1 MKKIIIAAVVAVL
14 VLVAYLAQV
23 AYMGSLNEK
32 IYSFITTYKNDI
44 VSIEITD
51 FQKGFFNH
59 KAKVNLYVKIP
70 DDDMVRGMGM
80 GLSQTPIPAEIHL
93 KNNIFA
99 KDNIIIDIENP
110 FYEIMKGALAS
121 SEGQMSF
128 EKVFLRLKIALSLS
142 QKIAIKTEFTDIDID
157 KEGFVLKL
165 QKLNGILLT
174 DANGSLYDAA
184 LNLDKF
190 DFKVNVWGSTLSFF
204 IGKTIFDSKFEAGVK
219 FDDYLNNLAAAQSKG
234 SIEKISFDDLTIT
247 GIKYDE
253 NSSVENE
260 LVNSVADI
268 SIQAI
273 TSDLKGIFLDNIRS
287 HIEIGNFSP
296 TLLNA
301 LEHYNPYLMDDESF
315 LMELF
320 ATNPVIELS
329 DLSFNSKGKE
339 FNSQG
344 ALRGSLNDY
353 RINFSAQSQAAPSE
367 ILPPFSFI
375 GIDEFFVQKDGK
387 YVADFLLESD
397 YKSTKML
404 LNGKDISKEEAVV
417 ID

>member
-44 VSIEITD
+44 VSIEVSD

-121 SEGQMSF
+121 SEGQMSI
-128 EKVFLRLKIALSLS
+128 EKVFLRIKIALSLS
-142 QKIAIKTEFTDIDID
+142 QKIAIKTEFTDIDI
-157 KEGFVLKL
+157 KERGFEFKLKNFGNTL
-165 QKLNGILLT
+165 YA
-174 DANGSLYDAA
+174 DMNGSLYDAVV
-184 LNLDKF
+184 NLDEL
-190 DFKVNVWGSTLSFF
+190 DFKMNFWGDTLSFF

-219 FDDYLNNLAAAQSKG
+219 YDDYLNNLAAGKSKG

-247 GIKYDE
+247 GIKFDG

-260 LVNSVADI
+260 LINLVADI

-273 TSDLKGIFLDNIRS
+273 TSDLKGIFLDDIRS

-296 TLLNA
+296 TFFNA
-301 LEHYNPYLMDDESF
+301 LERYNPYLMDEESF
-315 LMELF
+315 LMEFF
-320 ATNPVIELS
+320 ASNPVVELS

-353 RINFSAQSQAAPSE
+353 SINFSAQSQAAPSE

-387 YVADFLLESD
+387 YVMDFLLESD

-404 LNGKDISKEEAVV
+404 LNGKDISEEETVV

>member
-1 MKKIIIAAVVAVL
+1 MKKIIIAAVIAVL

-32 IYSFITTYKNDI
+32 IYTLITTYKNDI
-44 VSIEITD
+44 VSVEISD

-70 DDDMVRGMGM
+70 DDDMMMRGM
-80 GLSQTPIPAEIHL
+80 GLSQTPIPAEIQL

-99 KDNIIIDIENP
+99 KDNIIISIENP
-110 FYEIMKGALAS
+110 LYEVMKGALAS
-121 SEGQMSF
+121 SEGQMNF
-128 EKVFLRLKIALSLS
+128 DKVFLRIKIALSLS
-142 QKIAIKTEFTDIDID
+142 QKIAIKTEFTDIDI
-157 KEGFVLKL
+157 KQQGLEFSLKNFGGTL
-165 QKLNGILLT
+165 SMDTNGV
-174 DANGSLYDAA
+174 LYDTVV
-184 LNLDKF
+184 NLDELN
-190 DFKVNVWGSTLSFF
+190 FKMSFWGNTLSFF
-204 IGKTIFDSKFEAGVK
+204 IGKTMLDSKFEAGVK
-219 FDDYLNNLAAAQSKG
+219 FDNYLNNLAAGKSKG

-253 NSSVENE
+253 NNSVENE
-260 LVNSVADI
+260 IINSVADI
-268 SIQAI
+268 NIQSI

-296 TLLNA
+296 TFLNV
-301 LEHYNPYLMDDESF
+301 LERYNPYINDETI
-315 LMELF
+315 LMEFF
-320 ATNPVIELS
+320 ASNPVIEVS

-344 ALRGSLNDY
+344 TLRGSLSDY
-353 RINFSAQSQAAPSE
+353 RITFSAQSQAAPSE

-387 YVADFLLESD
+387 YLADFLLESD

-404 LNGKDISKEEAVV
+404 LNGKDISKEETV
-417 ID
+417 IVD

>member
-32 IYSFITTYKNDI
+32 IYTLITTHKNDI
-44 VSIEITD
+44 VSIEIVD

-59 KAKVNLYVKIP
+59 KAKVNLYIKIP
-70 DDDMVRGMGM
+70 NDDMVRGM

-110 FYEIMKGALAS
+110 LYEIMKGALAS
-121 SEGQMSF
+121 SDGQMNF
-128 EKVFLRLKIALSLS
+128 DKVFLRIKIALSLS
-142 QKIAIKTEFTDIDID
+142 QKIAVKTEFTDIDI
-157 KEGFVLKL
+157 KQQGLEFSLKNFGGTL
-165 QKLNGILLT
+165 SMDTNGV
-174 DANGSLYDAA
+174 LYDTVV
-184 LNLDKF
+184 NLDELN
-190 DFKVNVWGSTLSFF
+190 FKMNVWGNTLSFF
-204 IGKTIFDSKFEAGVK
+204 IGKTIFDSKFEAGVT
-219 FDDYLNNLAAAQSKG
+219 FDDYLNNLTAGVAGKSKG

-260 LVNSVADI
+260 LINSVADI
-268 SIQAI
+268 NIQSI

-296 TLLNA
+296 TFLNV
-301 LEHYNPYLMDDESF
+301 LERYNPSINDETI
-315 LMELF
+315 LMEFF
-320 ATNPVIELS
+320 ASNPVVEVS

-344 ALRGSLNDY
+344 TLRGSLSDY
-353 RINFSAQSQAAPSE
+353 HITFSAQSQAAPSE

-404 LNGKDISKEEAVV
+404 LNGKDISKEETV
-417 ID
+417 IVD